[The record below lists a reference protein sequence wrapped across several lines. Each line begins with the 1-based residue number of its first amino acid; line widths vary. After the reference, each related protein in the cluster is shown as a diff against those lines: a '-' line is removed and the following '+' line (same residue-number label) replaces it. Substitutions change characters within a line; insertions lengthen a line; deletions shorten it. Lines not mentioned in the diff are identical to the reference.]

1 MKRLV
6 VTLDVPTASEARRA
20 ARTLGSVGV
29 AVRVGA
35 RLLNRIGPGVVTT
48 LYANAGVL
56 VDARI
61 SGAPGEVIAAARSL
75 ATLGASWVTIDGAV
89 GPEGIAEATAAVQ
102 PYGAALVATT
112 VSPEAP
118 DPNGARGRA
127 VSLAARGL
135 ASSGVVA
142 LLGTVQDIGVVAQAA
157 PDLPVV
163 VVGAETPDD
172 VADAVRRGALA
183 VVVES
188 GIARAADPAA
198 AAAPFVEAAQGA

>member
-1 MKRLV
+1 
-6 VTLDVPTASEARRA
+6 
-20 ARTLGSVGV
+20 
-29 AVRVGA
+29 VGA

-48 LYANAGVL
+48 LYADAGVL

-61 SGAPGEVIAAARSL
+61 SGAQGEVVAAARSL
-75 ATLGASWVTIDGAV
+75 ATLGAGWITVDGSV
-89 GPEGIAEATAAVQ
+89 GPEGIAEATEAVQ

-112 VSPEAP
+112 VPPEAP
-118 DPNGARGRA
+118 DPNGGRGRA

-163 VVGAETPDD
+163 VLGAETPDD
-172 VADAVRRGALA
+172 VADALQRGALA

-188 GIARAADPAA
+188 GIARAVDPAA
-198 AAAPFVEAAQGA
+198 AAAPFVEAAQVA